1 MKKKFASLI
10 IILFLTG
17 CMQNTSS
24 VSLNDPLETGRE
36 FIDASLKGN
45 YDRAEKFM
53 VIDSTNIRYLESL
66 KDFYK
71 KMSRSEK
78 EGYKNANII
87 INPSEAVTD
96 STTII
101 NYTNTYKNKP
111 SKIKVIKVKNEWR
124 VDFKYTFSGD
134 T

>member
-1 MKKKFASLI
+1 MI
-10 IILFLTG
+10 G
-17 CMQNTSS
+17 CSHNDK
-24 VSLNDPLETGRE
+24 VISLNDPLDTGRE

-45 YDRAEKFM
+45 YERAEKYM
-53 VIDSTNIRYLESL
+53 LVDSTNLKYLESL

-71 KMSRSEK
+71 KMSPSEK

-111 SKIKVIKVKNEWR
+111 SKIKVVKVKNEWR
-124 VDFKYTFSGD
+124 VDFKYTFASEL
-134 T
+134 

>member
-1 MKKKFASLI
+1 MLKHIVVLFIVAI
-10 IILFLTG
+10 IFG
-17 CMQNTSS
+17 CNQKDKP

-45 YDRAEKFM
+45 YDRAQQYM
-53 VIDSTNIRYLESL
+53 LIDSTNKKYLESL

-71 KMSRSEK
+71 KMSPAEK
-78 EGYKNANII
+78 DGYKNANII
-87 INPSEAVTD
+87 INPSESVTD

-111 SKIKVIKVKNEWR
+111 SKIRIIKINNEWR
-124 VDFKYTFSGD
+124 VDFKYTFAGD
-134 T
+134 L

>member
-1 MKKKFASLI
+1 MQKLFLVSFI
-10 IILFLTG
+10 IILFGG
-17 CMQNTSS
+17 CNQSEKP

-45 YDRAEKFM
+45 YDRAQQYM
-53 VIDSTNIRYLESL
+53 LVDSTNKRYLESL

-71 KMSRSEK
+71 KMSPAEK
-78 EGYKNANII
+78 DGYKNANII

-111 SKIKVIKVKNEWR
+111 SKIKVIRINKEWR
-124 VDFKYTFSGD
+124 VDFKYTFVGD
-134 T
+134 M